1 MSAVDGF
8 TGCRRCSQP
17 SGHLDWCPNGA
28 VVLRCGGRRFD
39 DQGRPLGEP
48 CGRSFRARA
57 IGPGGPGSIA
67 HPSAVGW
74 RQATAAEA
82 AEQAR
87 GAGWSVPADAPPM
100 CQRCRRP
107 DPAVARGLAVTS

>member
-1 MSAVDGF
+1 MTAVDGF

-28 VVLRCGGRRFD
+28 AILRCGGLRP
-39 DQGRPLGEP
+39 DQVR

-57 IGPGGPGSIA
+57 ISPSGPGSIA
-67 HPSAVGW
+67 HPLAVGW
-74 RQATAAEA
+74 RQATAVEA

-107 DPAVARGLAVTS
+107 DPAVARGLVTS